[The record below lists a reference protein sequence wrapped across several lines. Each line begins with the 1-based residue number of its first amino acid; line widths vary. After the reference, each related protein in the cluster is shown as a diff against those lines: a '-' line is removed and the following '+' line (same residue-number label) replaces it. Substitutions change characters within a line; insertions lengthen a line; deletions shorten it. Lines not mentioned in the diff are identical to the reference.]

1 MSGSGN
7 EQMIDNMVVMV
18 YAKTASEGIVKIGSW
33 DQSAL
38 ASGQSLFMLKT
49 SGMVNWSILCSKITY
64 AGVTIVEAPT
74 ASS

>member
-1 MSGSGN
+1 VSGSGN

-18 YAKTASEGIVKIGSW
+18 YAKTASEGIIKIGSW

-38 ASGQSLFMLKT
+38 APGQSLFMLKT

-64 AGVTIVEAPT
+64 GGVTIVEEA
-74 ASS
+74 A